1 MSNLKYILIAVI
13 IGALIVFAM
22 YRNSSK
28 KKTQEDA
35 DVVIE
40 RIEAVKKLIVTEG
53 YFSELYN
60 YKKADKYFYDLIQF
74 EKKAFLL
81 VKGKASVNYDLTKM
95 EYHVDGATKTI
106 KLINM
111 LAPQISV
118 EPEIK
123 Y

>member
-13 IGALIVFAM
+13 IGALIVFTM

-60 YKKADKYFYDLIQF
+60 CKKADKYFYDLI
-74 EKKAFLL
+74 
-81 VKGKASVNYDLTKM
+81 
-95 EYHVDGATKTI
+95 
-106 KLINM
+106 
-111 LAPQISV
+111 
-118 EPEIK
+118 
-123 Y
+123 

>member
-1 MSNLKYILIAVI
+1 MSNLKYILIGVI
-13 IGALIVFAM
+13 IGTLIVFAM

-60 YKKADKYFYDLIQF
+60 YKEADKYFYALIKF
-74 EKKAFLL
+74 EKKVFLF
-81 VKGKASVNYDLTKM
+81 VKKASISYDHTKM
-95 EYHVDGATKTI
+95 
-106 KLINM
+106 
-111 LAPQISV
+111 
-118 EPEIK
+118 
-123 Y
+123 